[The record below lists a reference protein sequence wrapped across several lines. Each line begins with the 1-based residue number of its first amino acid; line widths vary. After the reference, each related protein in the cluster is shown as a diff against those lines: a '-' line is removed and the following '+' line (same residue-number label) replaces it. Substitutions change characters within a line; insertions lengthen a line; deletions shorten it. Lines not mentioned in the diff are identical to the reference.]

1 VVVGDVVLSVSVSVS
16 DSRLASAT
24 WSYRWWLDGFGL
36 VDLSGSGVNFADLG
50 VWCVLSQN
58 VSVGMSSM
66 QRFPG
71 LQTQRI
77 PRSGLRTSEPLRQRP
92 EQLPGLGPVIAIW
105 RLLRIVLFVNASYC
119 SICQC
124 FVLFYLSMLRIVLL
138 SVRIRD
144 ESFVREG
151 V

>member
-1 VVVGDVVLSVSVSVS
+1 MVVGDVVLSVSVSVS

-77 PRSGLRTSEPLRQRP
+77 PRSGLRTVL
-92 EQLPGLGPVIAIW
+92 QLELVELDLQIELGGLDQLELEVATELI
-105 RLLRIVLFVNASYC
+105 S
-119 SICQC
+119 S
-124 FVLFYLSMLRIVLL
+124 
-138 SVRIRD
+138 
-144 ESFVREG
+144 
-151 V
+151 

>member
-24 WSYRWWLDGFGL
+24 WSYRWWL

-119 SICQC
+119 FIVCPDSG
-124 FVLFYLSMLRIVLL
+124 RILCKGG
-138 SVRIRD
+138 SVT
-144 ESFVREG
+144 
-151 V
+151 